1 MSELGRYV
9 SKETQKKLEEAER
22 KNPDGLAVAI
32 ESDPNEEVHEDF
44 KEVAKADITNKVI
57 DVSLSNIFGESLI
70 KSKEEKKEMEEIK
83 QNKEIEK
90 KNKFESFIV
99 WADKVFKIQDGK
111 YYSITLRSTAN
122 GEKLGRKLTI
132 LLKGNRLCKKQP
144 SRSDLMAFWVFGD
157 EKFKVQEHVKNAETG
172 EYQYLDAGTIDTPTL
187 LLMIKTPTTK

>member
-22 KNPDGLAVAI
+22 KNPEGLAVAI

-44 KEVAKADITNKVI
+44 EEVKKTDITSKVV
-57 DVSLSNIFGESLI
+57 DVSLSDIFGESLI
-70 KSKEEKKEMEEIK
+70 KSKEEKKMEEIK

-132 LLKGNRLCKKQP
+132 LLRGNRLCKKQP
-144 SRSDLMAFWVFGD
+144 SRPDLMSFWVYGD
-157 EKFKVQEHVKNAETG
+157 EKFKVQEHVKNVETG
-172 EYQYLDAGTIDTPTL
+172 EYQYLDAGTIDTQTL
-187 LLMIKTPTTK
+187 LLMLQTPNK